1 MSVIF
6 IKTLHNLV
14 GTAAKEKLMPYV
26 DKILSILEGI
36 LSSCTDEV
44 EMIHTQAFG
53 EYTYNSFLIVLCLK
67 TFRYNF
73 MVQFKLA
80 FY

>member
-1 MSVIF
+1 MKLNKFCISVILFKKLNNF
-6 IKTLHNLV
+6 I

-53 EYTYNSFLIVLCLK
+53 EYTYISF
-67 TFRYNF
+67 
-73 MVQFKLA
+73 
-80 FY
+80 

>member
-1 MSVIF
+1 MN
-6 IKTLHNLV
+6 NLI

-44 EMIHTQAFG
+44 ELIHTQAFG
-53 EYTYNSFLIVLCLK
+53 KYTFESFW
-67 TFRYNF
+67 
-73 MVQFKLA
+73 
-80 FY
+80 